1 MTPPESPPA
10 HRVGQKPV
18 QPAQPMSSN
27 LRNPEP
33 RGISEIL
40 SPEVPMPQ
48 TQAET
53 GEVAQP
59 ASVQTQAVYNFN
71 PQLQAGKPAEHRPL
85 LT

>member
-1 MTPPESPPA
+1 
-10 HRVGQKPV
+10 
-18 QPAQPMSSN
+18 MSSN
-27 LRNPEP
+27 LRNPKP

-40 SPEVPMPQ
+40 SPEVPMPR

-59 ASVQTQAVYNFN
+59 ASVQTQAVHNFN
-71 PQLQAGKPAEHRPL
+71 PQLQAGKPTEHRPL